1 MKSLVLGACGIVGSH
16 TALALVR
23 EGVQVRAAKREGT
36 DTQRLLHL
44 FDLYACA
51 HLANGIEWVDVDI
64 EDPYTLEAAMEG
76 CDTVYHCAG
85 FVSFRSS
92 DRERLFRVNEVGTR
106 HVVNA
111 CLHHGHIKLCYVSSV
126 ATIHNEDLRRKMTEK
141 VFWKKSG
148 HESLYAI
155 SKYNAERE
163 VWRGIEEGLKAVIVN
178 PGVILSAGFGT
189 QSSSRMFDTC
199 RKGNLF
205 YPPGTT
211 AYIYAG
217 DLARVMKLLVDRELF
232 GERFIVIEGNY
243 SYKEIF
249 SRVQINFG
257 KSPPRIKAGK
267 WILYVG
273 WMVERVLMLFGR
285 QPSLTR
291 SLIRSALNHQ
301 QFDGSKVKLT
311 LGVELTPIGE
321 AIDKICQQIEKE
333 HQKPLS
339 Y

>member
-1 MKSLVLGACGIVGSH
+1 MKALVLGACGIVGSH
-16 TALALVR
+16 TALALLR
-23 EGVQVRAAKREGT
+23 DGVMVRAAKREGT
-36 DTQRLLHL
+36 DGHRLVHL
-44 FDLYACA
+44 FEIYESA
-51 HLANGIEWVDVDI
+51 HLVNQIEWVDVDI

-76 CDTVYHCAG
+76 CNVVYHCAG

-111 CLHHGHIKLCYVSSV
+111 CLHHGAIQLCYVSSV

-148 HESLYAI
+148 HESMYAI

-163 VWRGIEEGLKAVIVN
+163 VWRGIEEGLRAVIVN
-178 PGVILSAGFGT
+178 PGVILSAGFGN
-189 QSSSRMFDTC
+189 QSSSRMFETC

-211 AYIYAG
+211 AYVYAG
-217 DLARVMKLLVDRELF
+217 DLARIMKQLMDRELF

-243 SYKEIF
+243 SYKDIF
-249 SRVQINFG
+249 TQVQRNFG
-257 KSPPRIKAGK
+257 KAAPRIKAGK
-267 WILYVG
+267 WILNAG
-273 WMVERVLMLFGR
+273 WLVERALLIFGR

-291 SLIRSALNHQ
+291 SLIRSALNKQ
-301 QFDGSKVKLT
+301 QFDGSKVKQT
-311 LGVELTPIGE
+311 LNVTLTPIFE
-321 AIDKICQQIEKE
+321 AIDKICLQIQKE
-333 HQKPLS
+333 SQK
-339 Y
+339 